1 MRAEAA
7 AIAAKA
13 GRRGADLTAQSIK
26 AGLAYFALVFGAGF
40 ALGVLRVSLLVPRL
54 GERISELSEMPL
66 MLAVIVMAARFVIRR
81 FAVPL
86 ALPARLGTGLLAL
99 ALLLAA
105 EVLLAV
111 VLQERSL
118 AEYVASRDPVSGGV
132 YLAML
137 VLFALMPAF
146 VGQLDGDR
154 DGHA

>member
-99 ALLLAA
+99 ALLLSA
-105 EVLLAV
+105 ELLMAV

-154 DGHA
+154 NGRA

>member
-1 MRAEAA
+1 MRGEAA

-13 GRRGADLTAQSIK
+13 GRRGADLTTQSIK

-40 ALGVLRVSLLVPRL
+40 VLGVLRVSLLVPRL
-54 GERISELSEMPL
+54 GARIAELSEMPL

-154 DGHA
+154 NGRA